1 MANRALAVLH
11 GFFRES
17 LHWLHAI
24 NAVFLALTQYGRR
37 NMATHP
43 NGSKERVLLV
53 GFGLVSSAL
62 MVSAGFAQQ
71 TPGDGTVLTPD
82 VEVSAYRLPTLLS
95 ETSQGV
101 SVVTRDEIEARN
113 ASSAMELLRELPGLY
128 VDQVGGPGGV
138 ASIHIRGSDPEH
150 VLVLIDGVRVNDP
163 MLSRGGSYDLS
174 SLDLAD
180 VERVEIIRGSGSAIY
195 GADAMGGVV
204 NIITRRGVT
213 EGVTGSVGVEGGGQD
228 YGRATASVSGRT
240 GKTRYALNA
249 AGLQDGEEKDGGTL
263 DLKTFSGSLS
273 FDASDGNSVGV
284 FARHN
289 DRDSRSFPDFSG
301 GIRLAADPTLEQRN
315 AKETVYGA
323 DANLRPGDSLDLKFS
338 VAHYERTEDIDS
350 PGVGFG
356 PNPPFFIPP
365 SVSSTDFN
373 RDNALVSGLVQLGLN
388 SDLVLGYEYMKED
401 GVNQSVIDLS
411 AVPPVFG
418 PIPGDF
424 SLVRKTDS
432 FFAELKSRPTEAL
445 TLQLG
450 IRHDSPTDLEEETS
464 PSAGVRYDI
473 VKSGTALKAHY
484 SEGFRPPSFYALG
497 DPLVGDPN
505 LQSETSKG
513 YEIGLEQA
521 LSEGA
526 IRIMLNAF
534 WTEYRNLIDYDPTIG
549 PTGSLVNRQ
558 QVDIDGAE
566 FDLQLNPV
574 DTVQFSLNYTHVN
587 SEILNSTDNL
597 RNRPE
602 HKASFILRYL
612 PTDALQL
619 VWATLIVGEFFDSS
633 IPTGDVELDGYN
645 RTDIS
650 ADYSYKQVVLT
661 FAVDNLFDERY
672 EQYVGFVDPG
682 RRARAGIAAR
692 F

>member
-1 MANRALAVLH
+1 MTANPNASWRRILPAVLCIT
-11 GFFRES
+11 G
-17 LHWLHAI
+17 AGI
-24 NAVFLALTQYGRR
+24 
-37 NMATHP
+37 AT
-43 NGSKERVLLV
+43 
-53 GFGLVSSAL
+53 VST
-62 MVSAGFAQQ
+62 GFAQEASA
-71 TPGDGTVLTPD
+71 DGAVVTPD

-113 ASSAMELLRELPGLY
+113 ASSAVELLRELPGLY

-163 MLSRGGSYDLS
+163 MLSRGGSYDFS

-204 NIITRRGVT
+204 NIITRRGET

-228 YGRATASVSGRT
+228 YGRGTASVSGRS

-249 AGLQDGEEKDGGTL
+249 AGLQDGKESDGGTL
-263 DLKTFSGSLS
+263 NLKTFSGSLS
-273 FDASDGNSVGV
+273 FDASEGNSVGV

-289 DRDSRSFPDFSG
+289 DRDSSSFPDFSG
-301 GIRLAADPTLEQRN
+301 GIRLASDPTLEQRK

-323 DANLRPGDSLDLKFS
+323 DASVRAGESLDLKFS
-338 VAHYERTEDIDS
+338 VSHYERTEDIDS
-350 PGVGFG
+350 PGVAFG

-388 SDLVLGYEYMKED
+388 SDLVLGYEYMRED

-424 SLVRKTDS
+424 SLIRNTDS

-450 IRHDSPTDLEEETS
+450 VRHDAPTDLEEETS
-464 PSAGVRYDI
+464 PSAGIRYDFI
-473 VKSGTALKAHY
+473 KSGTALKAHY

-526 IRIMLNAF
+526 VRIMLNAF

-558 QVDIDGAE
+558 QVAIDGAE
-566 FDLQLNPV
+566 LDLQINPV

-587 SEILNSTDNL
+587 SEILNSMDNL

-602 HKASFILRYL
+602 HKGSFTIRYL

-619 VWATLIVGEFFDSS
+619 VWATLYVGEFFDSS

-650 ADYSYKQVVLT
+650 ADYSYKRVVFT

-682 RRARAGIAAR
+682 RRARAGITAQ